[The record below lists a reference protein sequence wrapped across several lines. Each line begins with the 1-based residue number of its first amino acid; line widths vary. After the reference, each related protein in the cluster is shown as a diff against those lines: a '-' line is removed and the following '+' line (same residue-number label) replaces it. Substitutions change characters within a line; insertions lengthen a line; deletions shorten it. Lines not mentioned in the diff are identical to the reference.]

1 MGDINIKKVDSI
13 PDHVNIFLEH
23 NKDNIVKIYNDEKE
37 ANKGAYGIILIQ
49 INLDDNKVDITYIN
63 KETNVLAYY
72 IICCEVFSN
81 LPAFLKLCRENNE
94 DYIFM
99 KNKELWFSILMKIKQ
114 RKKMKNIYPTTNLLS
129 TTMRMSAI
137 ELKVFY

>member
-49 INLDDNKVDITYIN
+49 INLDDNKVDININ
-63 KETNVLAYY
+63 NKNLYCKKIIQPSPDDLQLHKKYY
-72 IICCEVFSN
+72 
-81 LPAFLKLCRENNE
+81 L
-94 DYIFM
+94 
-99 KNKELWFSILMKIKQ
+99 
-114 RKKMKNIYPTTNLLS
+114 
-129 TTMRMSAI
+129 
-137 ELKVFY
+137 

>member
-49 INLDDNKVDITYIN
+49 INLNDNKVDITYIN
-63 KETNVLAYY
+63 KETNEKAGVLEKEMWDDFETKKKQIIY
-72 IICCEVFSN
+72 IM
-81 LPAFLKLCRENNE
+81 
-94 DYIFM
+94 D
-99 KNKELWFSILMKIKQ
+99 
-114 RKKMKNIYPTTNLLS
+114 S
-129 TTMRMSAI
+129 TYGNFVIDLNDT
-137 ELKVFY
+137 V